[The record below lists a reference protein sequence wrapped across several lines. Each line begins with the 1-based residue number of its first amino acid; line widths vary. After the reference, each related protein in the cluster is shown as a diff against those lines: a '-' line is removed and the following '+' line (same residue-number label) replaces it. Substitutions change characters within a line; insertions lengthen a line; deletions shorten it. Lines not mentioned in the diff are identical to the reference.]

1 MICGTPLL
9 YASRAGS
16 DRSASRAGSD
26 RRAQF
31 RAELSAL
38 SSWQEKS
45 RFLDEKLRQTTEKL
59 GARNEKL
66 LALRPDFA
74 DLEQAFWQVFARRL
88 GCENPAETIK
98 QERARLSNVLYLA
111 TMAGI
116 VALTLFLVIQAHD
129 NTPVTAVIVG
139 AIALVG
145 IAAMIG
151 TPLARIARARKV
163 AAVLARQQEPIW
175 LTGGP
180 IGLSSRGTI
189 WPEGA
194 KWWWE
199 DRISL
204 VFVRHI
210 GAIRLRRTLSRTY
223 LGRSLGVSDKH

>member
-1 MICGTPLL
+1 M
-9 YASRAGS
+9 
-16 DRSASRAGSD
+16 
-26 RRAQF
+26 
-31 RAELSAL
+31 

-74 DLEQAFWQVFARRL
+74 DLEQAFWQVFARAARI
-88 GCENPAETIK
+88 PPK
-98 QERARLSNVLYLA
+98 RLSKSVPGSPMSSNLA

-199 DRISL
+199 DRIAL

>member
-1 MICGTPLL
+1 
-9 YASRAGS
+9 
-16 DRSASRAGSD
+16 
-26 RRAQF
+26 
-31 RAELSAL
+31 
-38 SSWQEKS
+38 
-45 RFLDEKLRQTTEKL
+45 
-59 GARNEKL
+59 L

-145 IAAMIG
+145 IATMIG

-163 AAVLARQQEPIW
+163 AAVLARQQEPIF
-175 LTGGP
+175 LTGGS
-180 IGLSSRGTI
+180 IGLSSRGTV

-194 KWWWE
+194 KWWRE
-199 DRISL
+199 DRIAL

-210 GAIRLRRTLSRTY
+210 AVRLGFDALSLEPIWEDPLVLATNTELPATQAAEILRHVIGTTPRYRGLVNSFHSLAALDTDYTELLSLKAESRTRRWTK
-223 LGRSLGVSDKH
+223 LGAKDSP